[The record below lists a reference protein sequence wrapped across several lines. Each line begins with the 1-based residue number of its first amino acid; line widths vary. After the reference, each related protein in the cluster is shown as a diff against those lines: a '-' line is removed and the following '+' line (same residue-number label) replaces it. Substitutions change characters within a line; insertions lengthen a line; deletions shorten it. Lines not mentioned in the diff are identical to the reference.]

1 MLNTR
6 ILRAVFKRN
15 FIGYFANPTGYVFIC
30 VFVLL
35 GSVAAFLPDEFFNKN
50 LANLD
55 QLILWFPLVMLIF
68 IPAVTMGIW
77 ADERRQGTDE
87 LLLTI
92 PASDFEIVI
101 GKFFAA
107 IGIFSVSLLFSFVSN
122 LTILYQLGNPDVGLF
137 ISAYIGFWLVGLMML
152 SVGMTAS
159 FLTGNLT
166 IAYLLGALFNAP
178 FIAVQWAYILPVSSD
193 WADWFRKLSIEQQ
206 FDPFGRGIL
215 GFSGVMYFIAIT
227 IVMLYFCMV
236 LISRRHW
243 SANQAFHGWTH
254 YLARGVSLL
263 VIAVYLSV
271 IAQRFDVRCDMT
283 QEKLSTLSPATV
295 ELLHSLDPNYPV
307 NIEAFISPKVPDNY
321 VKTQLDILTLLSEIE
336 KRGKGKIHLHIQR
349 IEPYTKEAMLAD
361 QRFGIVPQTVYH
373 LKQGVPQPENI
384 FLGVT
389 FSSGLNTVKLPF
401 IDRGLSV
408 EYELVRA
415 VCNVTA
421 QSKKRLGILKTDA
434 RVMGEFDFHTMQP
447 PKAWDIVDDLSQQY
461 AVSEV
466 DPANPI
472 TEKYDAVLA
481 VQPSS
486 LAPNEMINFI
496 DMVRSGQPMLIFE
509 DPLPFLAP
517 QLAGTKDPKLP
528 GNSPMMMYQQQSLP
542 KGTIDPLWEMLG
554 VDFLS
559 DRIPRSGYN
568 PIRRVQKLPPEF
580 LFLAYN
586 RNKPEERKFRP
597 FSAKDQVTNM
607 LRYVLVP
614 FSGSIN
620 KAEKPKSPNITV
632 SPLLWTTRANGY
644 VNQSDMFPGGR
655 MGMMPDDSRKVYP
668 DENQYDLAVRIEGEL
683 PPVVLPENNEE
694 KADDANP
701 ETKPADNKELSP
713 TKIQVILVADTDMI
727 TPVFYSIRKQG
738 TDPRLGTNFEF
749 DNVTFV
755 LNAVDSLA
763 NDERFISVRGRRPE
777 HRALDKFDEM
787 TRHINESAAT
797 QWEDAQTELDETIEA
812 ARKDML
818 ASVEKLSDELQK
830 DSQRITQTEL
840 ISRVEA
846 MNMTEQKKLDARI
859 DELKNRFEEKKM
871 LLEVERQ
878 DEVRRQQGKIKALAI
893 LVPPTP
899 LLALAC
905 VVFFRRRMLETEGAS
920 QTRLRKK
927 SKK

>member
-6 ILRAVFKRN
+6 VLRAVFKRN
-15 FIGYFANPTGYVFIC
+15 FIGYFANPTGYAFIC

-55 QLILWFPLVMLIF
+55 QLILWFPMVMLIF

-101 GKFFAA
+101 GKFLAA
-107 IGIFSVSLLFSFVSN
+107 IGIFSASLLFSFVSN
-122 LTILYQLGNPDVGLF
+122 LTILYQLGNPDFGLF
-137 ISAYIGFWLVGLMML
+137 FSSYIGFWLVGLMML
-152 SVGMTAS
+152 SIGMTAS

-178 FIAVQWAYILPVSSD
+178 FIAVQWAYVLPVSGD
-193 WADWFRKLSIEQQ
+193 RADWFRKLSIEQQ
-206 FDPFGRGIL
+206 FEPFGRGIL
-215 GFSGVMYFIAIT
+215 GFSGIMYFVAIA

-254 YLARGVSLL
+254 YLTRGVSLL

-271 IAQRFDVRCDMT
+271 IAQRFDVRYDMT

-295 ELLHSLDPNYPV
+295 KLLHLLDPNYPV

-336 KRGKGKIHLHIQR
+336 KRGKGKIRLRIQR
-349 IEPYTKEAMLAD
+349 VEPYTKEAMLAD
-361 QRFGIVPQTVYH
+361 QRFGIAPQTVYH
-373 LKQGVPQPENI
+373 VKQGVPQPESI

-421 QSKKRLGILKTDA
+421 QGKKRLGILKTDA
-434 RVMGEFDFHTMQP
+434 RVMGEFDFRTMQP

-486 LAPNEMINFI
+486 LAQNEMTNFI
-496 DMVRSGQPMLIFE
+496 DMVRNGQPTLIFE

-517 QLAGTKDPKLP
+517 QLAGTTDPKLP
-528 GNSPMMMYQQQSLP
+528 GGSPMMMYQQPLP
-542 KGTIDPLWEMLG
+542 KGAIDPLWEMLG
-554 VDFLS
+554 VEFRA

-568 PIRRVQKLPPEF
+568 PIRRVANLPPEF
-580 LFLAYN
+580 LFLAYD
-586 RNKPEERKFRP
+586 RNKPEDRKFRP

-607 LRYVLVP
+607 LRYVLTP

-620 KAEKPKSPNITV
+620 KAEKPTYPNIAF
-632 SPLLWTTRANGY
+632 SPLIWTTRANGY
-644 VNQSDMFPGGR
+644 VNQRDMFPGGR
-655 MGMMPDDSRKVYP
+655 MGMLPDDARKAYS
-668 DENQYDLAVRIEGEL
+668 DENQYNLAVRIEGEL
-683 PPVVLPENNEE
+683 PPIVSPA
-694 KADDANP
+694 KTDDANS
-701 ETKPADNKELSP
+701 ETKPAENKELSP
-713 TKIQVILVADTDMI
+713 VKIQVILVADADMI

-738 TDPRLGTNFEF
+738 TDPRLGTNFDF

-797 QWEDAQTELDETIEA
+797 QREDAQKELDDTMEA

-818 ASVEKLSDELQK
+818 ASVEKLSQELQK
-830 DSQRITQTEL
+830 EDAARITQTEL
-840 ISRVEA
+840 VSRVETI
-846 MNMTEQKKLDARI
+846 NMAEQKKLDARI

-871 LLEVERQ
+871 SLEVERQ

-905 VVFFRRRMLETEGAS
+905 VVFFRRRLLETEGAS

-927 SKK
+927 GRK